1 MTADNITQDF
11 LNQVSREVLGR
22 QVEIDAD
29 VIKLALDPVHF
40 VEIRSIVGG
49 PSPKVAEGMYKER
62 LKNYAE
68 EMNVLRETKNKYER
82 AHEALTEAV
91 SRLIDQ

>member
-1 MTADNITQDF
+1 MLLQKKY
-11 LNQVSREVLGR
+11 LQEKGKYVMGR
-22 QVEIDAD
+22 KIRIEKETI
-29 VIKLALDPVHF
+29 LDPVHF

-68 EMNVLRETKNKYER
+68 EMNALRETKNKYER